1 MIQNPFFYRQN
12 YDYDNNN
19 YYNNSSRG
27 QVNKVNELEE
37 LLQNEKI
44 KNENIEINFNR
55 KEKQIKTLQS

>member
-1 MIQNPFFYRQN
+1 MIQNPLFYHQN

-27 QVNKVNELEE
+27 QVNKVNELKE